1 MSQFNAQSTTD
12 EVIAGISL
20 AGKVA
25 LVTGAS
31 AGLGVE
37 TARVLAR
44 AGASVV
50 MLARDA
56 DKLAPILAQLREE
69 NPAAQLDSATLDLAD
84 LDSVRACASEV
95 LQRYPH
101 IHLLINNAGVM
112 ACPLA
117 RTAQGFE
124 LQFGT
129 NHLGHFLFSALL
141 LPALVAGAAQA
152 GAESR
157 VVALSSAGHKVSAVD
172 FDDPNYEHSD
182 YAKWPAYGRSKSA
195 NALFAV
201 GVDKR
206 FAARGVRA
214 YAVHPGVIMT
224 ELSRHMTQQDF
235 DDLGDA
241 TPSGAPLV
249 FKTVEQGAATSVWAA
264 SSPDLAGKGGL
275 YLEDS
280 QIAVPVAEGVDGGVM
295 PYAVDPELA
304 DRLWELSERLV
315 GQTVQ

>member
-1 MSQFNAQSTTD
+1 MSQFNAQSTTG

-37 TARVLAR
+37 TVRVLAQ

-50 MLARDA
+50 MLARDP
-56 DKLAPILAQLREE
+56 DKLSPLLAQLREE

-84 LDSVRACASEV
+84 LESVRGCAAEV

-141 LPALVAGAAQA
+141 LPALVAGAAQS
-152 GAESR
+152 GTESR
-157 VVALSSAGHKVSAVD
+157 LVALSSAGHKLSGVD

-264 SSPDLAGKGGL
+264 SSPELAGNGGM
-275 YLEDS
+275 YLENC
-280 QIAVPVAEGVDGGVM
+280 QIAVPVAEGVDGGFM
-295 PYAVDPELA
+295 AHAVDPDLA

-315 GQTVQ
+315 GQTVD